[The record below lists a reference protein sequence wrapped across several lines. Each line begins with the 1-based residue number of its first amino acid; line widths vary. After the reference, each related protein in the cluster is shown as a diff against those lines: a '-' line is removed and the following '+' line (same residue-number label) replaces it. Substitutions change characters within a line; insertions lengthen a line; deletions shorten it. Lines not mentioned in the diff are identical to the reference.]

1 MALHDPIT
9 AEQADEV
16 LAELTEKHVANINGC
31 LRAHWP
37 FTVQLIDE
45 ALGEFMQDDQAR
57 ADLLARTARGEN
69 AFQQVLADLI
79 HNEALVRAQQ
89 ELARLEQQRR
99 DSVDEDRA
107 ERGAWQKEG
116 A

>member
-9 AEQADEV
+9 AEQADEK
-16 LAELTEKHVANINGC
+16 LAELVAECTDSMTAALAAG
-31 LRAHWP
+31 LP
-37 FTVQLIDE
+37 KTMQLIDE

-99 DSVDEDRA
+99 GSADEARA
-107 ERGAWQKEG
+107 ERAEWLST

>member
-9 AEQADEV
+9 AEQADEK
-16 LAELTEKHVANINGC
+16 LAELTASQAADITTC
-31 LRAHWP
+31 LAAGWP
-37 FTVQLIDE
+37 FTVKLFDE

-57 ADLLARTARGEN
+57 ADLLTRTARGEN

-79 HNEALVRAQQ
+79 HKEALVRAQQ

-99 DSVDEDRA
+99 DSADENRIHQA
-107 ERGAWQKEG
+107 TA
-116 A
+116 